1 VCCVWSVWLTQLPL
15 GLGDSPPTFELGNPQ
30 LLSWGP
36 LTYWSSNFQQLRIAK
51 QCRTLAHVVLLCS
64 LLEHIYY
71 DIKRP
76 QNGGCGY
83 RPDVDLDLGLGQG
96 HISMHTTYRTT
107 SIRDHVTLASSNT
120 EIWPFESP
128 VISTFRKVWSRD
140 SLLLL
145 LPLHL
150 FNGLFS
156 RTTWVSWHQK
166 GKPF

>member
-1 VCCVWSVWLTQLPL
+1 MLKVVAVFRVLRLVCVTDETTIGTGGQ
-15 GLGDSPPTFELGNPQ
+15 SPNFWVGSPQ

-83 RPDVDLDLGLGQG
+83 RPDVHLDLGLGQG

-107 SIRDHVTLASSNT
+107 SIRDHVTSLKQYGNMAL
-120 EIWPFESP
+120 WSP
-128 VISTFRKVWSRD
+128 VISTFREVWSHVIAYYYYYYYIC
-140 SLLLL
+140 LTAFY
-145 LPLHL
+145 P
-150 FNGLFS
+150 G
-156 RTTWVSWHQK
+156 QP
-166 GKPF
+166 G